1 MSDFDGLGPE
11 GSYYEAK
18 ARQEEADRKR
28 KLDAS
33 YPLLI
38 SILYLILGFAFGL
51 WHPGWLIFL
60 TIPMHYMHFRSRMDR
75 FTNPVMITLI
85 YLAIGCFFDI
95 WHPTW
100 MIFLLIPLAEIHKK
114 R

>member
-1 MSDFDGLGPE
+1 MSEHDGLGPE

-18 ARQEEADRKR
+18 ARQEEEARRR
-28 KLDAS
+28 KLDSA

-38 SILYLILGFAFGL
+38 TILYLVLGFGFHL

-60 TIPMHYMHFRSRMDR
+60 TIPLHYVRFRSGWDR
-75 FTNPVMITLI
+75 LAHPMMITLV
-85 YLAIGCFFDI
+85 YLTIGCIFGI

-100 MIFLLIPLAEIHKK
+100 MLFLLIPVIRKL
-114 R
+114 RL